1 MAVLVKLGGEEI
13 ALSGGPENV
22 ERMEFLLAL
31 RRRGIM
37 DQAVLRA
44 MDEVPREHF
53 VDAPFAGS
61 AYADQALPIAC
72 GQTISQPYVVAY
84 MTEQLRVGATHRVLE
99 VGTGSGYQAAVLGM
113 LAKSVVTIERYR
125 TLADL
130 ASARLRVLGLKN
142 VSVRV
147 ADGSFGAPDE
157 APFDRIMVTAA
168 AETVPSALLDQLAN
182 NGRMIAP
189 IGPLNGVQ
197 ALRLF
202 TKIGGKIEHLDLMSV
217 RFVPLVEG
225 KAAAL

>member
-1 MAVLVKLGGEEI
+1 MADRNRRDEEFERRN
-13 ALSGGPENV
+13 AEA
-22 ERMEFLLAL
+22 RMEFLLSM
-31 RRRGIM
+31 RRRGIR
-37 DQAVLRA
+37 DVKVLRA
-44 MDEVPREHF
+44 LEQVPREIF
-53 VDAPFAGS
+53 VEAEHGS
-61 AYADQALPIAC
+61 IAYADQALPIDC
-72 GQTISQPYVVAY
+72 GQTIIQPFVVAT
-84 MTEQLRVGATHRVLE
+84 MTEALDVEPSNKVLE
-99 VGTGSGYQAAVLGM
+99 IGTGSGYQAAVLGM

-142 VSVRV
+142 VTVRIG
-147 ADGSFGAPDE
+147 DGSFGAPDE

-168 AETVPSALLDQLAN
+168 AETVPPALLDQLAEK
-182 NGRMIAP
+182 GRMIAP

-202 TKIGGKIEHLDLMSV
+202 TKTGGKVEHLDLMSV